1 MKKILMALMLCL
13 VSVTTFSQS
22 WDLLDHITRYTEVSN
37 ITNYVSGDVLVSD
50 TTYKEYRTFTYHVVI
65 VNYNNSEKW
74 IRNNIYPP
82 TKSVLSN
89 YHIGHNCFAA
99 GKAMVL
105 VGVPISFI
113 GAMCICG
120 GINDN
125 NYDACT
131 AGYALLGIGGT
142 FISVSVPLMCFGDH
156 IKRECNMIIGK

>member
-1 MKKILMALMLCL
+1 MALMLCL
-13 VSVTTFSQS
+13 VSVTAFSQS
-22 WDLLDHITRYTEVSN
+22 WDLLNHITRYSKVSRIN
-37 ITNYVSGDVLVSD
+37 NYVIDDVLVSD

-65 VNYNNSEKW
+65 TNYNNSEKW
-74 IRNNIYPP
+74 IRNNICPP

-99 GKAMVL
+99 GKAMVG

-113 GAMCICG
+113 GAMCLVG

>member
-1 MKKILMALMLCL
+1 MKKLIMALMLCL

-22 WDLLDHITRYTEVSN
+22 WDLLNHITRYTAVSN
-37 ITNYVSGDVLVSD
+37 IKNYMSGDILVSD
-50 TTYKEYRTFTYHVVI
+50 TTYKEHRIFTYKAVI
-65 VNYNNSEKW
+65 ANYNNSEKW
-74 IRNNIYPP
+74 IRNNIYQP

-89 YHIGHNCFAA
+89 YHIGHNCFEA

-142 FISVSVPLMCFGDH
+142 FISVSIPLMCFGDH

>member
-22 WDLLDHITRYTEVSN
+22 WDYLDHITRYSEVRSIN
-37 ITNYVSGDVLVSD
+37 NWIEDDGLVSD
-50 TTYKEYRTFTYHVVI
+50 TTYNEYRTFTYHVVI
-65 VNYNNSEKW
+65 TNYNIQTK
-74 IRNNIYPP
+74 IHRP
-82 TKSVLSN
+82 TQSVLAN
-89 YHIGHNCFAA
+89 YHIGYNCFEA
-99 GKAMVL
+99 GKTMVL

-156 IKRECNMIIGK
+156 IKRECNMVVGK

>member
-1 MKKILMALMLCL
+1 MKKLIMALMLCL
-13 VSVTTFSQS
+13 ISVTTFSQS
-22 WDLLDHITRYTEVSN
+22 WDYLDEITRYTTVRSIN
-37 ITNYVSGDVLVSD
+37 NYVIDDVLESD
-50 TTYKEYRTFTYHVVI
+50 TTYEEFRAFTYHVVI
-65 VNYNNSEKW
+65 TNYNNDKW
-74 IRNNIYPP
+74 IQTKIHRP
-82 TKSVLSN
+82 TQSVLAN
-89 YHIGHNCFAA
+89 YHIGHNCFEA
-99 GKAMVL
+99 GKVMIL